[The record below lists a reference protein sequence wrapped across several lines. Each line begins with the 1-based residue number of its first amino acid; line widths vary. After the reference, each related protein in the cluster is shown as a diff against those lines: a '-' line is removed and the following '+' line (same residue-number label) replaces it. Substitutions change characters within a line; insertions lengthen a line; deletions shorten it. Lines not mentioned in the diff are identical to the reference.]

1 MSPKMWF
8 IPFIF
13 ILLTISGCGDDSDP
27 RVLTNLQ
34 VTASENPIPEGFQ
47 SKLTATAFYDDGN
60 SNTTDATWESL
71 DETKATV
78 DIAGLVTAVAEGEVT
93 IRATTAEGS
102 GTFLLSVTPA
112 TLKSIELSPLT
123 EEVSLGFN
131 VNYEAIGY
139 FSDRTSHN
147 INDHPDL
154 VWKSSN
160 ESVAVIVKGAPGEKI
175 ARSDTLSE
183 GTTTFTAVLGV
194 SSNEA
199 SLTVNDHVLQSIT
212 ISPDRTTLP
221 LGAVQKFK
229 AEGLFSDGLTPD
241 ISEDVIWSS
250 TSVEHTVLE
259 LLDDKGTFQGVGLGS
274 AEISATYNGDE
285 SNSEVISSDNQPLVI
300 VEQMKMT
307 ALSVD
312 SPIDDDT
319 QPLGKKVQFIATG
332 TFNNGHSYDISGYE
346 QVYWQSNDT
355 KTATVTSAG
364 LVEGLKLGPVTITAK
379 AADVSWTASE
389 EIIITEAV
397 IKAIHVKPIDDNL
410 IITEGRTQQYDAWAV
425 YTDETVDHKVEDRS
439 EFSWSVDTVISN
451 INYDSS
457 DHPEVN
463 IDEQGLMTYEIVG
476 DVPAGGGIRGT
487 YMGLVGNSYLDL
499 PDAELIQVPEDS
511 PIQEFIGVLT
521 LSQADKL
528 AVEHSGDEHEFNGAD
543 DFYAYVTM
551 TQSEAVQ
558 YCDQLLFNG
567 NSDWRLP
574 KSVELQALWQTE
586 DGNANSPVFGKG
598 WVFLKDYWSTTEN
611 DSGHETV
618 SLSNSSIT
626 AANDD
631 ELYYASCVRSIE

>member
-1 MSPKMWF
+1 MWF

-13 ILLTISGCGDDSDP
+13 ILLTLSGCGDDSDP

-183 GTTTFTAVLGV
+183 GTTTFTAVLGI

-199 SLTVNDHVLQSIT
+199 SLTVNEHVLQSIT
-212 ISPDRTTLP
+212 ITPERVTWP
-221 LGAVQKFK
+221 LGLTEQFT
-229 AEGLFSDGLTPD
+229 AEGVFSDEKTKN
-241 ISEDVIWSS
+241 ISDDVIWSS
-250 TSVEHTVLE
+250 TVPSVLE
-259 LLDDKGTFQGVGLGS
+259 LV
-274 AEISATYNGDE
+274 E
-285 SNSEVISSDNQPLVI
+285 NSEESGVFKGITVGSSNVTASYKDEVFSDNEAIFI
-300 VEQMKMT
+300 VEKLEMT
-307 ALSVD
+307 AFTVD
-312 SPIDDDT
+312 SPNSVNSQPIGKEIQFKAMAKFTDD
-319 QPLGKKVQFIATG
+319 
-332 TFNNGHSYDISGYE
+332 NSYDVSGYR
-346 QVYWQSNDT
+346 QVHWQSSDPSI
-355 KTATVTSAG
+355 ATVTLAG
-364 LVEGLKLGPVTITAK
+364 LVKGLTKGEVIITASS
-379 AADVSWTASE
+379 AYDNATAFKDI
-389 EIIITEAV
+389 EITNAVVESIVVEAV
-397 IKAIHVKPIDDNL
+397 DGNQ
-410 IITEGRTQQYDAWAV
+410 IITEGKTQQYNAFAV
-425 YTDETVDHKVEDRS
+425 YTDKTISENVEASKEFTWSATPTILGHPYDPS
-439 EFSWSVDTVISN
+439 E
-451 INYDSS
+451 Y
-457 DHPEVN
+457 PEVS
-463 IDEQGLMTYEIVG
+463 IDEQGKLTYLKAG
-476 DVPAGGGIRGT
+476 RFAGGATVGGDFMGINGVMT
-487 YMGLVGNSYLDL
+487 LLL
-499 PDAELIQVPEDS
+499 PNAELELVSED
-511 PIQEFIGVLT
+511 PISKEFIGALTQAEADVLT
-521 LSQADKL
+521 VKYSRVAYEEID
-528 AVEHSGDEHEFNGAD
+528 NGNY
-543 DFYAYVTM
+543 FKYVIM
-551 TQSEAVQ
+551 THDEAVQ
-558 YCDQLLFNG
+558 YCENLHYNG
-567 NSDWRLP
+567 NENWRLP
-574 KSVELQALWQTE
+574 SKDELLALWQTA
-586 DGNANSPVFGKG
+586 DGVDDNFVFSDG
-598 WVFLKDYWSTTEN
+598 WVFGKDYWSTTIN
-611 DSGHETV
+611 DSGHDAV
-618 SLSNSSIT
+618 SLYDVSII